1 MVEAKGDGTSVSQK
15 IRVAPLNQIVTIGED
30 FHSQVGDGK
39 IRTTLDRVRWEG
51 YDKKKKKTTGFQI
64 VMFRPIRVDHTNCL
78 QVDIK
83 FHSFNLGAHHTSTG
97 ICYDVK
103 IVQGIT
109 CERS

>member
-51 YDKKKKKTTGFQI
+51 YDKKKKKYDRI
-64 VMFRPIRVDHTNCL
+64 SDSHV
-78 QVDIK
+78 
-83 FHSFNLGAHHTSTG
+83 STYPSG
-97 ICYDVK
+97 PH
-103 IVQGIT
+103 
-109 CERS
+109 